1 MMFSNLTTESSQYFK
16 KLLDISFTNYLRTKW
31 HEDLW
36 QQETKERIYMK
47 EFLDK
52 LYVLWS
58 NINIEQYLRD
68 QGISETKDIDR
79 IH

>member
-1 MMFSNLTTESSQYFK
+1 
-16 KLLDISFTNYLRTKW
+16 
-31 HEDLW
+31 
-36 QQETKERIYMK
+36 MK